1 MNIDVTQDDIDAARL
16 TGATGAQLI
25 ERSIHSALDRAGVP
39 CAGRAVTVTM
49 DTITIDL
56 PPGSPIR
63 HSRGGVGAR
72 RSQVTIRGERVYP
85 GSSGCHPLMPMSV
98 HAFRCLSTWLRL
110 DEPSV
115 RSPASMRRR

>member
-85 GSSGCHPLMPMSV
+85 GSSGCHPLM
-98 HAFRCLSTWLRL
+98 R
-110 DEPSV
+110 
-115 RSPASMRRR
+115 

>member
-16 TGATGAQLI
+16 TGAIGAQLI
-25 ERSIHSALDRAGVP
+25 ERSIHSALDRAGLP
-39 CAGRAVTVTM
+39 RASRAVTVTM

-72 RSQVTIRGERVYP
+72 RSQVTTRGER
-85 GSSGCHPLMPMSV
+85 
-98 HAFRCLSTWLRL
+98 ST
-110 DEPSV
+110 PAV
-115 RSPASMRRR
+115 RGAIRSCR

>member
-63 HSRGGVGAR
+63 HSRGGVVPDEARSRQEVSGSTPAVRGAI
-72 RSQVTIRGERVYP
+72 RSCR
-85 GSSGCHPLMPMSV
+85 
-98 HAFRCLSTWLRL
+98 
-110 DEPSV
+110 
-115 RSPASMRRR
+115 